1 MTNFYLHI
9 CENGHLKT
17 DFKRVRPGDTC
28 SVGGAKMI
36 DSCPECGELIKKW
49 YYYGSVP
56 RGPNQNMGGYQP
68 NGEIPGKNKAIA
80 SLVLGIIS
88 VVLWF
93 FGYSSILSV
102 VLGIIGVV
110 MASKS
115 KEEGY
120 DENIRTAGFILS
132 VIGIIGGAIFFVA
145 CVACV
150 GMAGIAGLAV

>member
-1 MTNFYLHI
+1 M
-9 CENGHLKT
+9 
-17 DFKRVRPGDTC
+17 
-28 SVGGAKMI
+28 
-36 DSCPECGELIKKW
+36 DSQNN
-49 YYYGSVP
+49 
-56 RGPNQNMGGYQP
+56 NQNMGGYQP

-120 DENIRTAGFILS
+120 DENIRTAGFI
-132 VIGIIGGAIFFVA
+132 GGAIFFVA

>member
-1 MTNFYLHI
+1 M
-9 CENGHLKT
+9 
-17 DFKRVRPGDTC
+17 
-28 SVGGAKMI
+28 
-36 DSCPECGELIKKW
+36 DSQNN
-49 YYYGSVP
+49 
-56 RGPNQNMGGYQP
+56 NQNMGGYQP

-80 SLVLGIIS
+80 SL
-88 VVLWF
+88 VLWF

>member
-1 MTNFYLHI
+1 M
-9 CENGHLKT
+9 
-17 DFKRVRPGDTC
+17 
-28 SVGGAKMI
+28 
-36 DSCPECGELIKKW
+36 DSQNN
-49 YYYGSVP
+49 
-56 RGPNQNMGGYQP
+56 NQNMGGYQP

-80 SLVLGIIS
+80 SLILGIIS

>member
-1 MTNFYLHI
+1 M
-9 CENGHLKT
+9 
-17 DFKRVRPGDTC
+17 
-28 SVGGAKMI
+28 
-36 DSCPECGELIKKW
+36 DSQNN
-49 YYYGSVP
+49 
-56 RGPNQNMGGYQP
+56 NQNMGGYQP

-102 VLGIIGVV
+102 VLGVV

>member
-1 MTNFYLHI
+1 M
-9 CENGHLKT
+9 
-17 DFKRVRPGDTC
+17 
-28 SVGGAKMI
+28 
-36 DSCPECGELIKKW
+36 DSQNN
-49 YYYGSVP
+49 
-56 RGPNQNMGGYQP
+56 NQNMGGYQP
-68 NGEIPGKNKAIA
+68 NVEIPGKNKAIA

>member
-1 MTNFYLHI
+1 M
-9 CENGHLKT
+9 
-17 DFKRVRPGDTC
+17 
-28 SVGGAKMI
+28 
-36 DSCPECGELIKKW
+36 DSQNN
-49 YYYGSVP
+49 
-56 RGPNQNMGGYQP
+56 NQNMGGYQP
-68 NGEIPGKNKAIA
+68 NGEISGKNKAIA

>member
-1 MTNFYLHI
+1 
-9 CENGHLKT
+9 
-17 DFKRVRPGDTC
+17 
-28 SVGGAKMI
+28 
-36 DSCPECGELIKKW
+36 
-49 YYYGSVP
+49 
-56 RGPNQNMGGYQP
+56 MGGYQP

-93 FGYSSILSV
+93 FGYSSILSG

>member
-1 MTNFYLHI
+1 M
-9 CENGHLKT
+9 
-17 DFKRVRPGDTC
+17 
-28 SVGGAKMI
+28 
-36 DSCPECGELIKKW
+36 DSQ
-49 YYYGSVP
+49 
-56 RGPNQNMGGYQP
+56 NNTQNMGGYQP